1 MEKFMLNEVIQ
12 THKDKGHMFLSHM
25 WKIDPNTNASIC
37 IHRHTQA
44 HTHTCTHT
52 HICVKQVSNIGIVR
66 GD

>member
-1 MEKFMLNEVIQ
+1 MLNEVIQ

-44 HTHTCTHT
+44 HTHTHAHTHT
-52 HICVKQVSNIGIVR
+52 YV
-66 GD
+66 